1 MDKQLLEKVYCR
13 LRLLGKVT
21 FADYMTYLATLT
33 KQERDALT
41 IDLTIRLEKHRRA
54 FQPLLLGGLTNA
66 AYVMYQAFSELLT
79 RANLP
84 DNVRNRLAL
93 EYGLLGIILYLFGVF
108 LVLSSH
114 LNIKRKLMIIE
125 HFERNEYVG

>member
-1 MDKQLLEKVYCR
+1 MEKVFCR

-21 FADYMTYLATLT
+21 VTDYRTYLSTLT

-41 IDLTIRLEKHRRA
+41 IDLTIRLEKHRVA
-54 FQPLLLGGLTNA
+54 FQPIVLGGLTIA
-66 AYVMYQAFSELLT
+66 TYAMYLVFSELLT

-84 DNVRNRLAL
+84 DNVRSRLTL
-93 EYGLLGIILYLFGVF
+93 EYGLLGIILYLFDVF

-125 HFERNEYVG
+125 HFELEERNGVGDY